1 MVTQSGQ
8 VSRSRRSKTSVRW
21 RDELRYQPGPGGP
34 IPQPG
39 KWVHHP
45 KVRKTG
51 PMPLCLSLDTLQVN
65 VETTG

>member
-1 MVTQSGQ
+1 M
-8 VSRSRRSKTSVRW
+8 SVRW

-39 KWVHHP
+39 KWVQHP

-65 VETTG
+65 VDTTG